1 MPLYYNPIH
10 TKLKLIYIRKNL
22 VNDLEKNNVYS
33 IEWGKTESKEKTKK
47 KTNQRKIKSIIRNM
61 CGSP

>member
-47 KTNQRKIKSIIRNM
+47 KTNQRKIKSILRNM

>member
-10 TKLKLIYIRKNL
+10 TKLKLIYIRKHM
-22 VNDLEKNNVYS
+22 VNDLEKNKVYN
-33 IEWGKTESKEKTKK
+33 IEWGKTESREKTKK
-47 KTNQRKIKSIIRNM
+47 KTNQKKIKSIIRNM

>member
-10 TKLKLIYIRKNL
+10 TKLKLIYIRKKL

-47 KTNQRKIKSIIRNM
+47 KTNQKKIKSIIRNT

>member
-47 KTNQRKIKSIIRNM
+47 KTNQKKIKSIIRNT